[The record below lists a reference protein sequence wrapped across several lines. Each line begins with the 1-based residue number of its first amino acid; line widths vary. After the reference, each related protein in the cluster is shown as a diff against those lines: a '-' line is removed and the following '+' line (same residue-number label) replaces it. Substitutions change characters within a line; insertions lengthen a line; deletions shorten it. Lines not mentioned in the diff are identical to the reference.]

1 LNKCGLVFSIPIP
14 AVKYAIIEI
23 STENIS
29 TILAFYPLERIMT
42 KRFLILTLLVA
53 ILILSAC
60 DNSSQIT
67 PTPVEVFPANPIPT
81 LSPTPP
87 PLAEPTILIS
97 EVLTGVDGNN
107 NNEFIELYNT
117 GSQDPID
124 LRGWSLWFKL
134 ADDQAESLVYRWDE
148 HALVPPEGHY
158 LLVREGQD
166 VGITA
171 DVPFSVPMI
180 PRRGSL
186 QLRLADGAVVDSL
199 SWGSGAADYA
209 EGNPADTMKN
219 GLALE
224 RTPGGSKGNWI
235 DTDNNA
241 VDFVFSSPS
250 PQNTGSLPTPG
261 KDNRL
266 VLSVN
271 APETVIPGNH
281 FDYIISV
288 TNETGKAIRDVTV
301 QFPIS
306 LDLEVIQIPTDV
318 EILDQ
323 AKFWDLEDIGESNQ
337 VTLWSIDSLGQGET
351 VSTNITVRAPWTYTE
366 ILAANYSAQAGE
378 WPEPTFGSP
387 IRTAVEG
394 GAIPI
399 SALRD
404 LAGENLVIEGTATMY
419 TGGYYAGT
427 GNVKFYLEDDTGG
440 VQVWVPGGEG
450 TVDIAIGSLVR
461 VFGNLQVY
469 RGALEMV
476 VNDLAD
482 VELLASS
489 GDNQTMSPT
498 TASIA
503 EAAIDPSLAGKLL
516 QVSGMVARNE
526 EFTYSYELDLIDETG
541 QLITLYVDKQ
551 TNINVET
558 IEDGQFYRATGILEI
573 YDTLQQLYPRF
584 QTDFER
590 IYPPVLVLEMKA
602 PVTIDT
608 GEELRVTLTATNHTP
623 GLLTDVVITATM
635 PRRGGVQF
643 VAMSEG
649 GEVKA
654 SNIIWTIPEL
664 AGNGASVSVNYVV
677 LVNAQDEYITFKN
690 YAIKANE
697 WPETVVGNP
706 YLVFLGDTVPIW
718 AIQGAGYRSPYVF
731 QLVTVTGT
739 VTGIF
744 PELEGFWIQEFNTD
758 KDPLTSSGLFIHS
771 GEVDIPVAVGDSV
784 QVSGIVRES
793 YQQTQVQ
800 VSIPEDIVI
809 LETGG
814 PLPAS
819 VELDPPAD
827 ESESNSYYESLEG
840 MLVQVSEAGLAVGP
854 TSAYG
859 EYVLVLAK
867 NGVNR
872 LWQGDTAH
880 NGLAIMVDDGSSV
893 VHEDRSA
900 LPYVINT
907 GDRVANLIGPLAYT
921 YGRYKVEPIVQP
933 QVFPQETD
941 LPVLE
946 SIGPEAFSIMTWNVE
961 NLFDAFDPHPSSPAK
976 PSILAYKVSIA
987 KVANTILA
995 AGVPTIVGLQEV
1007 ENIDILEDIARH
1019 EALAGFDY
1027 QFFLIEGTDS
1037 RYIDNGYLVRGDIAR
1052 VLDVQQLVAPGGL
1065 TSRPPLRI
1073 EVEIRTN
1080 STPVRVYVLNNHF
1093 TSMSGGEQATEPR
1106 RNAQAAW
1113 NVTSLEDILGADPEA
1128 HVAILGDLNSYYES
1142 LPLDT
1147 LRDAG
1152 LVHVFEVDPA
1162 GGWYSYIYQG
1172 ASQTI
1177 DHILVTPNLFDLIQ
1191 RVDVLHVDSDFAPPE
1206 TGDESPLG
1214 KSDHDPII
1222 VTFSI
1227 PE

>member
-1 LNKCGLVFSIPIP
+1 
-14 AVKYAIIEI
+14 
-23 STENIS
+23 
-29 TILAFYPLERIMT
+29 MT
-42 KRFLILTLLVA
+42 KRFLFLTFLVVT
-53 ILILSAC
+53 LVLSAC
-60 DNSSQIT
+60 DVASQIT
-67 PTPVEVFPANPIPT
+67 PTPVEVLPANPIPT
-81 LSPTPP
+81 LTPIP
-87 PLAEPTILIS
+87 PVEPTILIS

-107 NNEFIELYNT
+107 NYEFIELYNT
-117 GSQDPID
+117 GSQEPLD
-124 LRGWSLWFKL
+124 LKGWSLWFKL
-134 ADDQAESLVYRWDE
+134 ADDQVETQVYHWDE

-166 VGITA
+166 IGIIA
-171 DVPFSVPMI
+171 DASFSVPMI
-180 PRRGSL
+180 PQRGGL
-186 QLRLADGAVVDSL
+186 QLRLVDGTVVDSL

-209 EGNPADTMKN
+209 EGTSADPMKN

-235 DTDNNA
+235 DTDDNA
-241 VDFVFSSPS
+241 VDFVFSSPN

-261 KDNRL
+261 EDNRL

-271 APETVIPGNH
+271 APETVLPGNQ
-281 FDYIISV
+281 FDYTISV
-288 TNETGKAIRDVTV
+288 TNETGKTIRDITV

-306 LDLEVIQIPTDV
+306 ADLEVIQIPNGV

-323 AKFWDLEDIGESNQ
+323 AKFWDLENIGESNQ
-337 VTLWSIDSLGQGET
+337 FMLWSIDTLGEGET
-351 VSTNITVRAPWTYTE
+351 ASTNITVSAPLTYTE
-366 ILAANYSAQAGE
+366 ILVTNYSAQAGD
-378 WPEPTFGSP
+378 WPGVTFGSP
-387 IRTAVEG
+387 IRISVEG

-399 SALRD
+399 SALKG
-404 LAGENLVIEGTATMY
+404 LVGENLVIEGTATMY

-476 VNDLAD
+476 INDLAD
-482 VELLASS
+482 VELLASPVE
-489 GDNQTMSPT
+489 NQTVSPT
-498 TASIA
+498 TASIV
-503 EAAIDPSLAGKLL
+503 EAAIDPDLAGRLV
-516 QVSGMVARNE
+516 QVSGLVSRNE
-526 EFTYSYELDLIDETG
+526 EFTYSYELDLLDDTG

-551 TNINVET
+551 TNINVEA
-558 IEDGQFYRATGILEI
+558 IEEGQLYRATGILEI
-573 YDTLQQLYPRF
+573 YDTRQELYPRV
-584 QTDFER
+584 QADLER
-590 IYPPVLVLEMKA
+590 IYPPNLMLDIEA
-602 PVTIDT
+602 PVTVAVGDN
-608 GEELRVTLTATNHTP
+608 LRITLTAINYTP
-623 GLLTDVVITATM
+623 DLLTDVVITATM

-643 VAMSEG
+643 IAMSEG
-649 GEVKA
+649 GKVKA

-664 AGNGASVSVNYVV
+664 AGNGASVSVSYEV
-677 LVNAQDEYITFKN
+677 LVNTKDEYILFKN

-697 WPETVVGNP
+697 WPETVGGP
-706 YLVFLGDTVPIW
+706 YLVFVGDTVPIW
-718 AIQGAGYRSPYVF
+718 AVQGAGDRSPYVF
-731 QLVTVTGT
+731 RLVTVTGT

-744 PELEGFWIQEFNTD
+744 PELGGFWIQEFETD
-758 KDPLTSSGLFIHS
+758 QDPLTSSGLFIYS
-771 GEVDIPVAVGDSV
+771 GELGIPIAVGDTV
-784 QVSGIVRES
+784 RVSGVVRES

-800 VSIPEDIVI
+800 VSVPEDIVI

-840 MLVQVSEAGLAVGP
+840 MLVQVSEAALAVGP
-854 TSAYG
+854 TSSYG
-859 EYVLVLAK
+859 EYVLVLEK
-867 NGVNR
+867 NGVSR
-872 LWQGDTAH
+872 LWQGDTTH

-907 GDRVANLIGPLAYT
+907 GDQVANLIGPLAYT
-921 YGRYKVEPIVQP
+921 YGRYKIEPIVQP
-933 QVFPQETD
+933 QVFPRETD

-946 SIGPEAFSIMTWNVE
+946 SAGPDAFSIMTWNVE
-961 NLFDAFDPHPSSPAK
+961 NLFDVFDPHPSSPAK
-976 PSILAYKVSIA
+976 PSIRAYKVSIA

-995 AGVPTIVGLQEV
+995 AGAPAIVGLQEV
-1007 ENIDILEDIARH
+1007 ENIDILEDIAGH
-1019 EALAGFDY
+1019 EALAGFNY
-1027 QFFLIEGTDS
+1027 QPFLIEGTDS
-1037 RYIDNGYLVRGDIAR
+1037 RYIDNGYLVRGDVVR

-1073 EVEIRTN
+1073 EVEIQTN
-1080 STPVRVYVLNNHF
+1080 FNPIRVYVLNNHF

-1113 NVTSLEDILGADPEA
+1113 NVTILDDILSADPEA
-1128 HVAILGDLNSYYES
+1128 YAVILGDLNSYYGS

-1147 LRDAG
+1147 LRNAG
-1152 LVHVFEVDPA
+1152 LVHVFEVDPT
-1162 GGWYSYIYQG
+1162 GGWYSSIYQG
-1172 ASQTI
+1172 VSQTI

-1206 TGDESPLG
+1206 AGDESPLG
-1214 KSDHDPII
+1214 KSDHDPVI
-1222 VTFSI
+1222 VTFSV